1 MTALTGAY
9 LKQYCPP
16 VQRPRPRRPQSAD
29 GSSGHLE
36 PEYCHPE
43 PKGFDNGRTLYH
55 NLRIKLTLKKIGVIQ
70 KRRQV

>member
-1 MTALTGAY
+1 MILIEKGLLLPRPYATVADLTGAY

-16 VQRPRPRRPQSAD
+16 VQRLRPHRPQSAD

-43 PKGFDNGRTLYH
+43 RMEMSMDVLY
-55 NLRIKLTLKKIGVIQ
+55 IIT
-70 KRRQV
+70 